1 MSGSTHNNGVPA
13 FPSAGIITPDG
24 IVFEGMTLRDWFA
37 GQALTAIPLKDDGKR
52 TPHEDRKQ
60 EAMWVATAAYRYADA
75 MLAAREREAK

>member
-37 GQALTAIPLKDDGKR
+37 GQALQGRAHRLNSPFDHRDILASDCYAI
-52 TPHEDRKQ
+52 
-60 EAMWVATAAYRYADA
+60 ADA
-75 MLAAREREAK
+75 MLKARERGGK